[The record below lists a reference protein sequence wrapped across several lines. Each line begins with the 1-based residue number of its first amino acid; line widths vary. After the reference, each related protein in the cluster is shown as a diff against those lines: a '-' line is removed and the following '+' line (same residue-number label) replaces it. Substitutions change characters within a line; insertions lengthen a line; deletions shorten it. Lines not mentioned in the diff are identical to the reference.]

1 MERYAVY
8 VGGSRRDT
16 TWKRREWDW
25 HTFASMLGEC
35 RRTSETVAQYKAMTK
50 PQRAD
55 VKDVGGFVGGILS
68 QGRRKADSVTGRSLI
83 TLDID
88 SGRKD
93 TPELVKER
101 LAGTAWCIYS
111 THSHTPEA
119 PRFRLVI
126 PLSREV
132 SPDEYEPIARK
143 VADEIGLEL
152 FDRSTF
158 EPSRLMYWPSA
169 SKDGE
174 FIHLT
179 GEGAPL
185 DADEALASY
194 SDWTDATQWPERED
208 AELPVLPVKH
218 GPRQEDPTAKQ
229 GIIGAFCRSYGITA
243 AIEAFLPEVYVPT
256 AHPDRWT
263 YAQGTTTG
271 GLVVYDDKWAYS
283 HHGTDPCCG
292 RLCNA
297 FDLVRLHL
305 YGKLDKKADPD
316 APVATFPS
324 FKAMEKAAKEDR
336 RVLSE
341 MADTRLREA
350 AEDFAGLLEDDRD
363 KMKQALIF
371 AEKRGNK
378 GELSVY
384 MELLKVDPLVKKTVR
399 YNEMS
404 GRVELVADLPWR
416 KRIIPEHGNSYE
428 WEDTDDTGLLV
439 YMEEHYKIRGSKKA
453 DLQAALEAVA
463 AFDYGFHP
471 LKEYLDGL
479 KWDGRQRLDTLLVDY
494 LGAKD
499 TPVARAMTRKHFTAA
514 VARVMAPGCKYD
526 YVLTLI
532 GPEGIGKSSLIRVMA
547 KKNRWF
553 SDSLTSIEGKEA
565 MDLIR
570 GRWLIEMGELLNYKK
585 ATSEAY
591 KAFISK
597 QDDKYRRP
605 YDRHQTTVFRQC
617 VFFATTNEGTFLKG
631 STGNRRFWVIDCG
644 KVPPVKDVFK
654 DLPGEVDQIW
664 AEAVERWKAGEELY
678 LDGALEVEARRGQD
692 DHNEAAGDDRQGV
705 IEDFLQKPLPANWNE
720 LTIEARRGWFRYVHE
735 GEPVETIQRQTVS
748 AVEVLCECFG
758 EKLDERTKWKTR
770 DINQLLRRIPW
781 VEDTKTTR
789 RISGYGT
796 QRIYLVHHPEG
807 GTPRKDEDAEPWEV

>member
-55 VKDVGGFVGGILS
+55 VKDVGGFVGGVLS

-88 SGRKD
+88 FGTKD
-93 TPELVKER
+93 TPELVKDR
-101 LAGTAWCIYS
+101 LAGTAWCLYT
-111 THSHTPEA
+111 THSHTPEE
-119 PRFRLVI
+119 PRFRLVV

-132 SPDEYEPIARK
+132 TPDEYVPIARR
-143 VADEIGLEL
+143 VADDIGLQL

-169 SKDGE
+169 SKDAE
-174 FIHLT
+174 FLHLT

-185 DADEALASY
+185 DADAVLASY
-194 SDWTDATQWPERED
+194 SDWKDATQWPDDEDPERI
-208 AELPVLPVKH
+208 LPVKH
-218 GPRQEDPTAKQ
+218 GPKQEDPTAK
-229 GIIGAFCRSYGITA
+229 GGLIGAFCRTYGITA
-243 AIEAFLPEVYVPT
+243 AIETYLPEVYVPT

-283 HHGTDPCCG
+283 HHGTDPCGG

-305 YGKLDKKADPD
+305 FGKLDKKADPD
-316 APVATFPS
+316 APIASAPS
-324 FKAMEKAAKEDR
+324 FKAMEKMVKEEDS

-341 MADTRLREA
+341 MADARLREA
-350 AEDFAGLLEDDRD
+350 AADFGDLVEDDRD

-378 GELSVY
+378 GEVAVY
-384 MELLKVDPLVKKTVR
+384 MALLRVDPLVKKAVR
-399 YNEMS
+399 FNEMS
-404 GRVELVADLPWR
+404 GRVELIEDLPWR
-416 KRIIPEHGNSYE
+416 KRDIPDLGDSFT

-439 YMEEHYKIRGSKKA
+439 YMDRHYKIRGSKRNELR
-453 DLQAALEAVA
+453 DALEAVA
-463 AFDYGFHP
+463 DFHFRYHP
-471 LKEYLDGL
+471 LRDYLTAQQ
-479 KWDGRQRLDTLLVDY
+479 WDGKPRLDTLLVDY

-499 TPVARAMTRKHFTAA
+499 TPVTRAMTRKHFTAA
-514 VARVMAPGCKYD
+514 VARVMKPGCKYD

-532 GPEGIGKSSLIRVMA
+532 GPEGIGKSTLIRTMA
-547 KKNRWF
+547 KRNRWF
-553 SDSLTSIEGKEA
+553 SDSLTSIEGKDA

-585 ATSEAY
+585 STSEAY

-597 QDDKYRRP
+597 QDDKFREAYG
-605 YDRHQTTVFRQC
+605 RHQKTHFRQC

-631 STGNRRFWVIDCG
+631 DTGNRRFWVIDCG
-644 KVPPVKDVFK
+644 RVAPLKDVWE
-654 DLPGEVDQIW
+654 DLPREVDQIW
-664 AEAVERWKAGEELY
+664 AEAVAMWRAGEELF
-678 LDGALEVEARRGQD
+678 LDRTLEVEARRGQD
-692 DHNEAAGDDRQGV
+692 DHNEVAGDDRQGV
-705 IEDFLQKPLPANWNE
+705 IEDFLLKPLPANWSS
-720 LTIEARRGWFRYVHE
+720 LSMEARRGWFRF
-735 GEPVETIQRQTVS
+735 GESYEDEATIRRETVS

-758 EKLDERTKWKTR
+758 ERLDERTKYRTR
-770 DINQLLRRIPW
+770 EINRLLQRIPW
-781 VEDTKTTR
+781 VEDTQRTKR
-789 RISGYGT
+789 VPGYGT
-796 QRIYLVHHPEG
+796 QRLYLIHHPEAS
-807 GTPRKDEDAEPWEV
+807 TRKDH